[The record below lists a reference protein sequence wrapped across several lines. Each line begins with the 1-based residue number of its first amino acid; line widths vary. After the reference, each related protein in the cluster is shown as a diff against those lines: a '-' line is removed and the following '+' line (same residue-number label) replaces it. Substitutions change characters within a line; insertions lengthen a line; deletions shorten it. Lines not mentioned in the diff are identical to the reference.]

1 MFKLT
6 INPKLLETDILGHIN
21 HSVLPMWFEG
31 AREPLFRIFSPE
43 LNVKAWPL
51 IMAKIEI
58 VFKQQIFF
66 GQPVHILT
74 TISKIGST
82 SITIRQEV
90 WQNEKL
96 CSIGEIVNI
105 HFNHQTQKAIPIPPN
120 MRQELEQ
127 HLYKEP

>member
-6 INPKLLETDILGHIN
+6 INPKLLETDVLGHIN

-43 LNVKAWPL
+43 LNIKAWPL

-74 TISKIGST
+74 TISKIGNT

-96 CSIGEIVNI
+96 CAIGEIVNI
-105 HFNHQTQKAIPIPPN
+105 HFNHQIQKAIPIPPN
-120 MRQELEQ
+120 IRRKLEK
-127 HLYKEP
+127 HLYEGV